1 MAFTPDPGGGGNYPL
16 PNGGTSSAN
25 AVENDLRKKA
35 AAKVAAKKKK
45 AAAPIPQ
52 TFSNPGMPADF
63 MLDASLMAQQEFAP
77 QYQLLD
83 QMGKQAQDQYGRAGK
98 DIGGAWDA
106 LAKAQL
112 AQEGGIK
119 KNYASTGS
127 AIGKAY
133 NDATAAVNDSF
144 SDSRGDIAEIAK
156 RLGVEA
162 AVPGALSEGAE
173 QQSRLVGLMNAG
185 GANYRGLNATLGNND
200 VSYNREGAHL
210 DKQAGINARQGF
222 KQQLLDAL
230 GDLSNKR
237 LDLKGQESAAKS
249 KYGLSIADMQGEA
262 ARAAQDD
269 QMQQARLML
278 EQARFGLD
286 TDKFNASQN
295 APGKPV
301 DTSKLSPYELVASL
315 ASKLYPNTQAASN
328 ATNAVTDTFNRGYN
342 GDRNWSNAAEFVDA
356 VMRRNP
362 QAQHSGGDYRQL
374 QQMALEFY
382 SKLAGGASRP
392 FTGSMG

>member
-1 MAFTPDPGGGGNYPL
+1 MAFTPDPGGGGYFPL

-45 AAAPIPQ
+45 APAAPIPDP
-52 TFSNPGMPADF
+52 FGNPGMPADF
-63 MLDASLMAQQEFAP
+63 SLDAALMAQQEFAP
-77 QYQLLD
+77 QYALLD
-83 QMGKQAQDQYGRAGK
+83 QMSKQAQDQYGRAGK
-98 DIGGAWDA
+98 DVGSMWDA

-112 AQEGGIK
+112 AQEGSIK

-133 NDATAAVNDSF
+133 NDATAAVNNSF

-162 AVPGALSEGAE
+162 AVPSALSEGAE

-185 GANYRGLNATLGNND
+185 GANYRGLNSTLGNND

-210 DKQAGINARQGF
+210 DKQAGINARAGF

-230 GDLSNKR
+230 GDISNKR
-237 LDLKGQESAAKS
+237 LDLRGAETATKN
-249 KYGLSIADMQGEA
+249 KYSMSLAEQQGEA

-286 TDKFNASQN
+286 TDKFVAGQN
-295 APGKPV
+295 KQTPI
-301 DTSKLSPYELVASL
+301 DTGKLSPYELVASL
-315 ASKLYPNTQAASN
+315 AGKLYPNTQAASN
-328 ATNAVTDTFNRGYN
+328 ATNAVTDTFTRGYN
-342 GDRNWSNAAEFVDA
+342 GDRNWSNASEFVDA

-362 QAQHSGGDYRQL
+362 QAQHNGGDYRQL

-392 FTGSMG
+392 FTASMG